1 MNGRQGWLYISENYL
16 GFYSALLGVERKQLV
31 ELKNIKDISKENSK
45 RNMFA
50 DSLRII
56 TKDEEEVIIGETF
69 VIKHSIMNIN
79 KLFFLIIETFI

>member
-16 GFYSALLGVERKQLV
+16 GFYSALLGVERKQLI

-56 TKDEEEVIIGETF
+56 TKDEEEVIYI
-69 VIKHSIMNIN
+69 
-79 KLFFLIIETFI
+79 